1 MQHAIT
7 IAKQLASCP
16 RSSRTEVKIIY
27 YSSCTVDRDQ
37 TVSRRFKPSSR
48 TILIGEQPNPWQ
60 QMHHQVMMSRHRG
73 AKRFLQCGLSENI
86 SLLSLAYLLFD
97 NRYVSLNNI
106 PGQYSRLSPFT
117 HLWVCKSNLISNLLN
132 ILALA

>member
-1 MQHAIT
+1 MQRAKT
-7 IAKQLASCP
+7 TAKQLIFCP

-27 YSSCTVDRDQ
+27 YSLYTVDRDQ

-86 SLLSLAYLLFD
+86 SLLSLAYLLFV
-97 NRYVSLNNI
+97 NRY
-106 PGQYSRLSPFT
+106 
-117 HLWVCKSNLISNLLN
+117 K
-132 ILALA
+132 IL